1 MAEQLPLH
9 ILKAHKMNEEELILN
24 NTLIEKCQQ
33 EGIVIALVAINRK
46 TKEIELPQNLSD
58 KVKDPDYY
66 VCYCHRNKSGEYI
79 VEKID
84 KV

>member
-1 MAEQLPLH
+1 MRVQN
-9 ILKAHKMNEEELILN
+9 AHKMNEEELILN

-66 VCYCHRNKSGEYI
+66 VCYCHRNKNGEYI
-79 VEKID
+79 IEKIE